1 MKPWLGAALLA
12 LPFVGGC
19 VSNAANLSA
28 VELMQEMDGIVRVD
42 GTAGERRLAYAEAA
56 ATSSWY
62 MRVSLFWPVRP
73 LLGFVFGGS
82 AYGELKNPPAHVR
95 ELMEEL
101 PVETGGDLELAAL
114 AATRLA
120 WVAELDPSAYGRM
133 VAMDALARI
142 VDRLQLAVFPGN
154 FDELTV
160 TAAPAQLALALAS
173 YHAGRPEARQPEAWS
188 AAQRD
193 EYRRALAL
201 LVARPMATSWA
212 SIELVE
218 SLTESFRREDDD
230 EVLGDA
236 AEALRLGLAQMVRG
250 ILLRGVQGRQ
260 RDLVEVRLCAMEHVR
275 RFAGV
280 RGVPLLLVLMAATRD
295 EVKLGEPRYDKD
307 ELVRLRLIH
316 YCGQLRGDAAMTTVR
331 LPNRE
336 AWEAVSP
343 AEFLATTILQ
353 EDLIYSKLRLP
364 ALAALTWSL
373 GRPRLD
379 LDTSWVRTWL
389 DRTQR

>member
-1 MKPWLGAALLA
+1 MRTWLRTALLT

-19 VSNAANLSA
+19 RVSDNLSA
-28 VELMQEMDGIVRVD
+28 VELLQEMDGIVRVE
-42 GTAGERRLAYAEAA
+42 GAAGERRLAYAEAA

-73 LLGFVFGGS
+73 LLGFVFGG
-82 AYGELKNPPAHVR
+82 AAHGELPNAPAHVR

-101 PVETGGDLELAAL
+101 PVETGADLELAVL

-120 WVAELDPSAYGRM
+120 WVAELDPSAYGRL

-142 VDRLQLAVFPGN
+142 ADELQLAVFPER

-173 YHAGRPEARQPEAWS
+173 YNAGRPEARVRETWS
-188 AAQRD
+188 TAQRD
-193 EYRRALAL
+193 EYRRALSV
-201 LVARPMATSWA
+201 LVARPMATAWA

-218 SLTESFRREDDD
+218 SLTEAFRREDDD
-230 EVLGDA
+230 ELTGDV
-236 AEALRLGLAQMVRG
+236 AEALRQGLAQMVRG
-250 ILLRGVQGRQ
+250 IVLRGVQGR
-260 RDLVEVRLCAMEHVR
+260 RRELVEVRLCAMEHVR

-295 EVKLGEPRYDKD
+295 EVKLGEPRYDPD
-307 ELVRLRLIH
+307 PSVRLRLIH
-316 YCGQLRGDAAMTTVR
+316 YCGQLRGDAALATVR

-336 AWEAVSP
+336 AWESISP

-389 DRTQR
+389 DRSQR

>member
-1 MKPWLGAALLA
+1 MSRWFCVPVLASSLL
-12 LPFVGGC
+12 VGC
-19 VSNAANLSA
+19 RVSDNLSA
-28 VELMQEMDGIVRVD
+28 VELLQEMDGIVRVE
-42 GTAGERRLAYAEAA
+42 GAAGERRLAYAESA

-62 MRVSLFWPVRP
+62 MRVWLFWPVRP
-73 LLGFVFGGS
+73 LLGFVFGGV
-82 AYGELKNPPAHVR
+82 AYGELKTPPAHVR

-101 PVETGGDLELAAL
+101 PYETGDDLELAAL

-120 WVAELDPSAYGRM
+120 WVADLDSSAYGRL
-133 VAMDALARI
+133 VAMDALAKI
-142 VDRLQLAVFPGN
+142 ADELQLRVFPES
-154 FDELTV
+154 FDELVV

-173 YHAGRPEARQPEAWS
+173 YNAGRPEARVRETWS

-193 EYRRALAL
+193 EYRRALSV
-201 LVARPMATSWA
+201 LVARPMATPWA
-212 SIELVE
+212 GIELVE

-230 EVLGDA
+230 ELVGDA
-236 AEALRLGLAQMVRG
+236 AAALRQGLAQLVRG
-250 ILLRGVQGRQ
+250 VVLRGVQGRQ
-260 RDLVEVRLCAMEHVR
+260 RDFVDVRLCAMEHVR

-295 EVKLGEPRYDKD
+295 EVKLGEPRYDPD
-307 ELVRLRLIH
+307 PSVRLRLIH
-316 YCGQLRGDAAMTTVR
+316 YCGQLRGDAALATVR

-336 AWEAVSP
+336 AWESISP

-389 DRTQR
+389 DASQR